1 MPDPS
6 TAEGGDKNFAMGT
19 VFADPKD
26 SIVMNLS
33 KAQRLLGEV
42 TTRQNVYV
50 TAAQHFDKV
59 NNKSYVVPAIM
70 ITAFASFVSFVSSHS
85 LIPVLIRTLLALFV
99 GFLGTI
105 ATIISAM
112 GGAYKYDVKAES
124 FRMAAGEYRLL
135 NTMITSEMRKDPD
148 GEGANW
154 DVLYTRIEKTI
165 IELQKKMKFFPP
177 QALVAQWAREGKLG
191 DNDSSGGQI
200 SAWLFKYRVQLED
213 DGIMHDSDF
222 VALDEEVFE
231 EWEAENRYPKG
242 VITKMH
248 KLSDDLKKKE
258 AARKAAAGPQL
269 DMAVDKHLA
278 ALRFKITTLTK
289 LRMQGIGSVDD
300 LVFCSDALMD
310 RLIQT
315 LLNEGMPPALLTWT
329 KFEELVALVRKGGKP
344 GMMCGPRQPKV
355 SEGAQARIDKIA
367 AFIDKKLDKSAAN
380 RRGSKAKSDTSLDEE

>member
-1 MPDPS
+1 MPDPN
-6 TAEGGDKNFAMGT
+6 TAEGGDQQFAMGT

-42 TTRQNVYV
+42 TTRQNTYIC
-50 TAAQHFDKV
+50 AAQHFDKV

-112 GGAYKYDVKAES
+112 GGAYKYDVKAEM
-124 FRMAAGEYRLL
+124 FRSAGGEYRLL
-135 NTMITSEMRKDPD
+135 STMITSEMRKDPD

-177 QALVAQWAREGKLG
+177 AGLVAQWAREGKLG
-191 DNDSSGGQI
+191 DGGGGGSSI

-213 DGIMHDSDF
+213 DGIMHDDDF
-222 VALDEEVFE
+222 IALDEEVFE
-231 EWEAENRYPKG
+231 EWQEQGRYPKG
-242 VITKMH
+242 VITKMM
-248 KLSDDLKKKE
+248 KLSDTLKKKE

-269 DMAVDKHLA
+269 DMTVDKHLA

-310 RLIQT
+310 RLIQG
-315 LLNEGMPPALLTWT
+315 LLNEGLPPALLTWT

-344 GMMCGPRQPKV
+344 GMCCGPGQPKLG
-355 SEGAQARIDKIA
+355 EGAQGRIDKIA
-367 AFIDKKLDKSAAN
+367 AFIDKKLDKESSA
-380 RRGSKAKSDTSLDEE
+380 RRDSKKSDTSLDEE